1 MDKNKRRETI
11 QSFLQM
17 WRPARDGKPKRLNV
31 NVLRLL
37 ILGWLLPLTVM
48 SAGVFY
54 GVSHQMARQTRE
66 AAEESMDAAV
76 DICEVRL
83 KACFQAS
90 RNASYIPTIKNSWK
104 KYKSDGNGQKL
115 YDGVYDFISQMY
127 KYDEDFLSTI
137 VYFCEEPETEYYIY
151 SSIADS
157 DYDSI
162 RFFRE
167 KGRQKVDELAKTIDT
182 RIGLLSVDNHFY
194 MIRNIVDKNFTPLAL
209 LVMELDKKVI
219 FQSLKGIGWYED
231 TCVIVDGEPVYLG
244 KGDALELADRVDASH
259 TRGSVYREEDGSS
272 FVYKIR
278 KQEGHEIRYIVQ
290 LDSESIHY
298 ERTSMIVLMMVM
310 LLFTIPLISIIF
322 WFLYKNVNGP
332 VARLVESAHEIE
344 AGNFGYQIN
353 SQESSE
359 EFAYLTGAFNSMSD
373 KLKNQFEQ
381 IYLEELAL
389 KDADIKALQSQIN
402 PHFLNNTLEIINWEA
417 RMNGND
423 KVSSMIEALSTM
435 LEATLNR
442 KKQPM
447 IPLSE
452 ELEYVDAYCYI
463 IRQRFGDKLQFEKRI
478 DQTLLREEVPRLIIQ
493 PIIENAVEHGLAG
506 RQGKIG
512 IRIYSKGDKLKI
524 EVIND
529 GVLTEKDRLRIDM
542 LLGEK
547 NDSERSVSLGICNVN
562 KRLKIIY
569 GPDCGLTIRSDKDGC
584 TVSTIT
590 VRLHK

>member
-1 MDKNKRRETI
+1 MNQKNKE
-11 QSFLQM
+11 SFHNFWKMFQ
-17 WRPARDGKPKRLNV
+17 PSKDGKPNRLSV
-31 NVLRLL
+31 SVLRLL

-48 SAGVFY
+48 SIAVFY
-54 GVSHQMARQTRE
+54 IVSHQMEKQTRE
-66 AAEESMDAAV
+66 TAQESMAAAV

-83 KACFQAS
+83 KASIQAS
-90 RNASYIPTIKNSWK
+90 RNASYIPTIKKSWK
-104 KYKSDGNGQKL
+104 KYQVDGNSQKL
-115 YDGVYDFISQMY
+115 YEGVYDFISQMY

-137 VYFCEEPETEYYIY
+137 VYFTEEPETLYYIY

-157 DYDSI
+157 DYDSV
-162 RFFRE
+162 RYYRE
-167 KGRQKVDELAKTIDT
+167 QGRSEVTELAESIDT
-182 RIGLLSVDNHFY
+182 GIGFINLDDHLY
-194 MIRNIVDKNFTPLAL
+194 MVRNIMDKDFTPLA
-209 LVMELDKKVI
+209 VIIMELDKKVI

-231 TCVIVDGEPVYLG
+231 ACVFVDGNCIYRG
-244 KGDALELADRVDASH
+244 KGDAINVMDELENKKSRNTIYQESGNYAL
-259 TRGSVYREEDGSS
+259 
-272 FVYKIR
+272 VYKYR
-278 KQEGHEIRYIVQ
+278 QMEGHNVEYLVQ
-290 LDSESIHY
+290 LDYGSIFY
-298 ERTSMIVLMMVM
+298 ERNSMLLMLLLM
-310 LLFTIPLISIIF
+310 LLFTIPLVGIIF
-322 WFLYKNVNGP
+322 RFLYKNVNAP
-332 VARLVESAHEIE
+332 VKRLVAAAEEIE
-344 AGNFGYQIN
+344 KGKFGYQIEGKEN
-353 SQESSE
+353 SE
-359 EFAYLTGAFNSMSD
+359 EFAYVCSAFNSMSE
-373 KLKNQFEQ
+373 KLKTQFEQ

-463 IRQRFGDKLQFEKRI
+463 IKQRFGDKLQFEKRI

-506 RQGKIG
+506 RQGKIR
-512 IRIYSKGDKLKI
+512 IRIYSEWDKLRI

-529 GVLTEKDRLRIDM
+529 GVLTEKDRLRIEM

-547 NDSERSVSLGICNVN
+547 NDTERSVSLGICNVN

-590 VRLHK
+590 VKLHK